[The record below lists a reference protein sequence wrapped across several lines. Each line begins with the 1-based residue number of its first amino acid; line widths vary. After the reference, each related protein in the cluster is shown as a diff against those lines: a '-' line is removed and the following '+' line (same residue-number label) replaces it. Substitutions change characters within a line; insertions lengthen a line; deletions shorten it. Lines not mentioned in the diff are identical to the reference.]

1 MFAFNIDVPMS
12 PWLAI
17 VGYAAS
23 RDASGFPSAPWY
35 MFAVGLALPAVGFIP
50 EAIIAKRLL
59 QALITSG

>member
-23 RDASGFPSAPWY
+23 EASGFPSAPWY